1 MSGGEL
7 ARLSHERRE
16 AVVVARLDGDVDGSN
31 SAELAKRI
39 DELVPRDVTALVLD
53 LTATG
58 YLDSSGVQMLFD
70 IGERL
75 RTDGR
80 RFCLCVSEEQPLH
93 RILTVFQIELLFP
106 MVDSLDR
113 ALAEMGSVSAEDQ

>member
-1 MSGGEL
+1 MSGGDL

-16 AVVVARLDGDVDGSN
+16 AVVVARIEGDVDGSN
-31 SAELAKRI
+31 SPELTKRI
-39 DELVPRDVTALVLD
+39 GELVPRDARALVLD
-53 LTATG
+53 LTAAG
-58 YLDSSGVQMLFD
+58 YLDSTGVQMLFD

-106 MVDSLDR
+106 MVDSLDS
-113 ALAEMGSVSAEDQ
+113 ALAELESVSAQDR